1 MTADDFYL
9 SESGLVVL
17 ETTDHIFD
25 PTVFDALSTHTLL
38 SWQRVRTALLL
49 ANSGEE
55 WVSIFKCVV
64 CFLLRVLLEV
74 HELLCMRVCCA
85 LLLSEKPC
93 KCITRL

>member
-1 MTADDFYL
+1 MYPFLIPTDDFYL

-25 PTVFDALSTHTLL
+25 ETIFAALSPHTLL

-55 WVSIFKCVV
+55 WTNIFKCV
-64 CFLLRVLLEV
+64 
-74 HELLCMRVCCA
+74 
-85 LLLSEKPC
+85 
-93 KCITRL
+93 